1 MIQGSKGMKCA
12 EFVNI
17 MRERGF
23 HYNEEKGGFITPM
36 GKRAGKATRNGYRTI
51 ALQKDKEI
59 YTFCEHR
66 CVWVWF
72 NGEIEDGLVIN
83 HKDFDR
89 ANNKIE
95 NLELLTQAENIK
107 YTDDAGRRVII
118 GGEDSGKAIYTN
130 KEAQAMRYLRKNG
143 WKVKEIAEFFDS
155 KYENTIG
162 RIITGA
168 RYGKV
173 PDAADVLSIYPAIV
187 LHTINKDLSDEQQIG
202 NAIAGMC
209 GELGEVVDILKKAL
223 YQWHEIDE
231 DHLIEELGDL
241 LYYVTLLM
249 CIIDYNMAD
258 TMFNNMDKLINRYP
272 SGFSAERSIHRKE

>member
-1 MIQGSKGMKCA
+1 MMQGSKGMRCL

-23 HYNEEKGGFITPM
+23 KYDEEKGGFRTPR
-36 GKRAGKATRNGYRTI
+36 GKKAGKATRNGYRTI

-95 NLELLTQAENIK
+95 NLEVVTQTQNVR
-107 YTDDAGRRVII
+107 YTAKAGRLNTRF
-118 GGEDSGKAIYTN
+118 GEGSGKAIYTN
-130 KEAQAMRYLRKNG
+130 KEAQAMRFLRKQG
-143 WKVKEIAEFFDS
+143 WKTREIAKFFGG
-155 KYENTIG
+155 KYENVIS

-168 RYGKV
+168 RYGKI
-173 PDAADVLSIYPAIV
+173 PDATDIISIYPAIV
-187 LHTINKDLSDEQQIG
+187 LHTINKELSEEQQIG

-223 YQWHEIDE
+223 YQKHDFDE

-258 TMFNNMDKLINRYP
+258 TMFNNMDKLMKRYP
-272 SGFSAERSIHRKE
+272 DGFDADRSLHRDS